1 MTQADLK
8 VYGDLVKAEFEL
20 VYQTVKDKGGKRFGK
35 AFGLAGIMIVIA
47 YGGIYAP
54 PKKKLSRLDRDIA
67 SAKAMFDSGG
77 QFKELRDSL
86 TASYSRLPPLK
97 DRAQWLGNA
106 TMDSLR
112 AEGITPEAIKPMTE
126 NDMKGLV
133 FQSQPVQLTA
143 KFSEFYAW
151 LLRLESAK
159 PLMHLQGAEI
169 SKKDDRIGH
178 NSVNCIVTTVVPT
191 RRLNN

>member
-1 MTQADLK
+1 MNQADLK
-8 VYGDLVKAEFEL
+8 AYGDLAMAEFQL
-20 VYQTVKDKGGKRFGK
+20 IVQTVKDKGGKRFGK
-35 AFGLAGIMIVIA
+35 AFGLSGVLIVIA
-47 YGGIYAP
+47 YAGIYAP
-54 PKKKLSRLDRDIA
+54 PKSKLSRLDRDIA

-77 QFKELRDSL
+77 QFKELRDGL
-86 TASYSRLPPLK
+86 TASYSRLPPVK

-126 NDMKGLV
+126 NDLKGLV

-143 KFSEFYAW
+143 SFSEFYSW
-151 LLRLESAK
+151 LLRLESAR
-159 PLMHLQGAEI
+159 PLMHLQNAEI
-169 SKKDDRIGH
+169 GKKDDRIGQ
-178 NSVNCIVTTVVPT
+178 NSLNCVVTTVVPT